1 MTTLN
6 QRIVLITGS
15 SGYVG
20 SCLVPKLSAEGL
32 LPLGVDSRSD
42 RNTKYICDISSE
54 NFSSQFPR
62 NNNFTIINLA
72 AARFDFGAT
81 AKEYYRLN
89 VDCHEKFL
97 LSLTDMNVKKFV
109 HISSVAALDGR
120 HIPFSDGL
128 DCDDAYRVTKYLQ
141 EAIIQKWC
149 DEHDVELTILYP
161 SAIFSDGPRS
171 DTNIGKLQSISKS
184 IPFIPKIHVIKSLT
198 YLPNFT
204 QFIIDAVTSEI
215 PSGKYLTI
223 EQPSLTVSKMLQIIS
238 GRSIKLFRIPFLQV
252 ILKVL
257 AYSLYILGFF
267 GRIDLKLTP
276 NRVVKLFSDTSYSQ
290 VNYDDIDIDTD
301 TYPSRS
307 CQQLPEIL
315 EKLTRGQENAS

>member
-1 MTTLN
+1 MIPRLRN
-6 QRIVLITGS
+6 KAKV
-15 SGYVG
+15 VG
-20 SCLVPKLSAEGL
+20 IDLSPSEYTDLQISIA
-32 LPLGVDSRSD
+32 D
-42 RNTKYICDISSE
+42 RNLSYHLAKITAEELYIV
-54 NFSSQFPR
+54 
-62 NNNFTIINLA
+62 NLA
-72 AARFDFGAT
+72 AARFDFGAR
-81 AKEYYRLN
+81 AEEYYRLN

-97 LSLTDMNVKKFV
+97 LSLTGIKVNKFV

-128 DCDDAYRVTKYLQ
+128 DCDDAYRCTKYLQ

-149 DEHDVELTILYP
+149 DEHDVDLTILYP
-161 SAIFSDGPRS
+161 SAIFSDDPRS
-171 DTNIGKLQSISKS
+171 DTNIGKLQSISKF

-204 QFIIDAVTSEI
+204 QFIIDTVTSEI

-238 GRSIKLFRIPFLQV
+238 GRSIKLFRIPFLSI
-252 ILKVL
+252 ILKAL
-257 AYSLYILGFF
+257 AYVLYVLGFF

-276 NRVVKLFSDTSYSQ
+276 NRVVKLFSDTSYGQ
-290 VNYDDIDIDTD
+290 VSCDDIDIY
-301 TYPSRS
+301 TYASRS

-315 EKLTRGQENAS
+315 EKLTRGEENAK